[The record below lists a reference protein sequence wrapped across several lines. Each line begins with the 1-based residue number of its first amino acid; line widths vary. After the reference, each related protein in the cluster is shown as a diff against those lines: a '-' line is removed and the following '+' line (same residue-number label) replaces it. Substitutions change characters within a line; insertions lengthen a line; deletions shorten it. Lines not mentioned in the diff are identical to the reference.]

1 MIVPDEEEPQMVD
14 TNTIIAALEQATDLR
29 ETAQVT
35 TFRGFRTTEDGSI
48 QEVTIDILDRGEHAG
63 AERYTVSFR
72 SDDGRRGGSSD
83 YLATV
88 EDAIGV
94 AMVHWEQLG

>member
-1 MIVPDEEEPQMVD
+1 MPD
-14 TNTIIAALEQATDLR
+14 TNASIALLEQTTDLR

-48 QEVTIDILDRGEHAG
+48 QQVTIDVLDRGELAG

-72 SDDGRRGGSSD
+72 SDDGREGGSSD

-94 AMVHWEQLG
+94 AMAHWGRLG